1 MSSFDFTIAL
11 RWSDQDANG
20 HLNHARIVTLM
31 EEARVRWTRTGEG
44 FSTLLSGVVVASLKV
59 DYLAQAEYLPE
70 MTLSL
75 GVERI
80 GTKSFTLRHTGI
92 QEETT
97 VFVGTTVIVP
107 LGEDRSSSRAL
118 DDDERRALE
127 RNLLDQD
134 DA

>member
-1 MSSFDFTIAL
+1 MSSLDFTIAL

-44 FSTLLSGVVVASLKV
+44 FASLLSGVVVASLKV
-59 DYLAQAEYLPE
+59 DYLAQAEYIPE
-70 MTLSL
+70 MMLSL

-92 QEETT
+92 QRGTT

-107 LGEDRSSSRAL
+107 LGEDRSGSRAL
-118 DDDERRALE
+118 NDVERRALQG
-127 RNLLDQD
+127 NLLEEDP
-134 DA
+134 A

>member
-1 MSSFDFTIAL
+1 MSSLDFTIAL

-31 EEARVRWTRTGEG
+31 EEARVRWTRTGKG
-44 FSTLLSGVVVASLKV
+44 FESLLPGVVVASLKV

-92 QEETT
+92 QDGTT

-107 LGEDRSSSRAL
+107 LGEDRTSSRVL
-118 DDDERRALE
+118 NDDERRALE
-127 RNLLDQD
+127 RNLLEEAQ
-134 DA
+134 A

>member
-1 MSSFDFTIAL
+1 MSSLDFTLAL

-31 EEARVRWTRTGEG
+31 EEARVRWIRSERGIG
-44 FSTLLSGVVVASLKV
+44 DLVQGVVVASLTV
-59 DYLAQAEYLPE
+59 DYLAQAEYVPE

-92 QEETT
+92 QGGTT

-107 LGEDRSSSRAL
+107 LGEDRTGSRAL
-118 DDDERRALE
+118 SDDERRALE
-127 RNLLDQD
+127 QNLVEEETG
-134 DA
+134 

>member
-1 MSSFDFTIAL
+1 MSSLDFTIAL

-44 FSTLLSGVVVASLKV
+44 FGTLLAGVVVASLKV
-59 DYLAQAEYLPE
+59 DYLAQAEYVPE

-92 QEETT
+92 QAGTT

-107 LGEDRSSSRAL
+107 LGQDRTSSRAL
-118 DDDERRALE
+118 DDAERRALE
-127 RNLLDQD
+127 RNLLEEAQ
-134 DA
+134 A

>member
-1 MSSFDFTIAL
+1 MSSLDFTIAL

-44 FSTLLSGVVVASLKV
+44 FSSLLAGVVVASLKV
-59 DYLAQAEYLPE
+59 DYLAQAEYVPE
-70 MTLSL
+70 MTISL

-92 QEETT
+92 QNGTT
-97 VFVGTTVIVP
+97 VFVGSTVIVP
-107 LGEDRSSSRAL
+107 LGEGRSASRAL
-118 DDDERRALE
+118 NDDERRALE
-127 RNLLDQD
+127 RNLLEEDT
-134 DA
+134 A